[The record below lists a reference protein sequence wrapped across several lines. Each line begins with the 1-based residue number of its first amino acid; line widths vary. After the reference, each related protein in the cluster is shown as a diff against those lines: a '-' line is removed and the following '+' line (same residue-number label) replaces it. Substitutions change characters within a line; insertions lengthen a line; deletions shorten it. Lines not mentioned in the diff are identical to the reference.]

1 MGAYSL
7 LFQCPVLLLDSTEE
21 SYVRTHHTF
30 PLRSLLLP
38 ILTEDSMHSV
48 VNSLPHLEELSKEN
62 QRLTW
67 SPGHLGTSLCNLH
80 DSRRIVLTRHL
91 SRVTSL
97 KVGGLYHPS
106 ILNGLHA
113 IIGTLPGQFPVFDEQ
128 RQAPDS
134 HIHIQQAGRPQQF
147 SDKQLQGRLA
157 TGQLP
162 TSSRASPEAPSVPQ
176 LVQPCSEH

>member
-80 DSRRIVLTRHL
+80 GSRRIVLTQHL
-91 SRVTSL
+91 SRGTSL
-97 KVGGLYHPS
+97 K
-106 ILNGLHA
+106 
-113 IIGTLPGQFPVFDEQ
+113 
-128 RQAPDS
+128 
-134 HIHIQQAGRPQQF
+134 GRP
-147 SDKQLQGRLA
+147 
-157 TGQLP
+157 LP
-162 TSSRASPEAPSVPQ
+162 PLHPQ
-176 LVQPCSEH
+176 RPPCHHRDPAQHPQDRDGSL

>member
-80 DSRRIVLTRHL
+80 DSRRIVLTQQHL

-106 ILNGLHA
+106 ILN
-113 IIGTLPGQFPVFDEQ
+113 
-128 RQAPDS
+128 S
-134 HIHIQQAGRPQQF
+134 HHRDPARHPQDRDG
-147 SDKQLQGRLA
+147 SL
-157 TGQLP
+157 
-162 TSSRASPEAPSVPQ
+162 
-176 LVQPCSEH
+176 

>member
-1 MGAYSL
+1 MFSFCATSLILPTSPHHHHRPKALQLRDQLHPRARPGQPQEPLRLPASHGHHCHLHLPQPAVQDPQKDTDSGTRGQLMGAYSL

-67 SPGHLGTSLCNLH
+67 SPWHL
-80 DSRRIVLTRHL
+80 
-91 SRVTSL
+91 
-97 KVGGLYHPS
+97 P
-106 ILNGLHA
+106 
-113 IIGTLPGQFPVFDEQ
+113 
-128 RQAPDS
+128 
-134 HIHIQQAGRPQQF
+134 
-147 SDKQLQGRLA
+147 LQPA
-157 TGQLP
+157 
-162 TSSRASPEAPSVPQ
+162 
-176 LVQPCSEH
+176 